1 MKYLVIGAG
10 GVGGC
15 LAARMGD
22 AGLDVDALARGENYE
37 AMKRHGLIFHG
48 LDRDYALPAQ
58 RCFDEEGYAGSTD
71 RIRKD
76 CIRPDLILLCTKTY
90 SVEALLPFLRK
101 IARPGAVLLPLMN
114 GLFNG
119 ARLAGLLPEY
129 EVIDGC
135 VYLGGHLSAP
145 GEVQQTGKTIRPVF
159 GEFGEEHLR
168 PVLEQF
174 AADLQSAGVEYVYSH
189 DIRKE
194 ILLKFVWISCYA
206 AACVH
211 FDCDATPIIE
221 EPGKRAFF
229 ESLVAEEFALAGP
242 LGIALDGGAKEK
254 LLAAFWS
261 FTKPGTWPSAY
272 MDYKRGGRAETDTLI
287 AEPLRIGR
295 TAGLPMPCF
304 QAVADGLGLAL

>member
-48 LDRDYALPAQ
+48 LDRDYLLPAE
-58 RCFDEEGYAGSTD
+58 RCFDEAEYAGGSD
-71 RIRKD
+71 S
-76 CIRPDLILLCTKTY
+76 IRPDFILLCTKTY
-90 SVEALLPFLRK
+90 STEALLPFLRK

-135 VYLGGHLSAP
+135 VYLGGYLSAP
-145 GEVQQTGKTIRPVF
+145 GEVRQTGKTIRPVF
-159 GEFGEEHLR
+159 GEFGEEHLQ
-168 PVLEQF
+168 PVLSRF
-174 AADLQSAGVEYVYSH
+174 AADLQSAGVEYVYSRE
-189 DIRKE
+189 IRKE

-206 AACVH
+206 AACIH
-211 FDCDATPIIE
+211 FNCDSAPLIGK
-221 EPGKRAFF
+221 PDKRAFF
-229 ESLVAEEFALAGP
+229 ESLVAEELALAGP

-272 MDYKRGGRAETDTLI
+272 MDYKKGGRVETETLI

-295 TAGLPMPCF
+295 TAGLPMPCLR
-304 QAVADGLGLAL
+304 AVADGLGLAL